1 MTDEKSEKKKKNN
14 LGTRTDK
21 KPSGKAHSS
30 LHSARGHSYTL
41 MGTLLEDEYK
51 HFAQQES
58 IKKEGKTINK
68 IVLGKGSFGT
78 VRLAQD
84 EASGLFLV
92 VKKIKPSK
100 AKAKLTPEDLDKLE
114 IEQEIHEAIQQH
126 QIKGTLSAID
136 IIRTVSSKNEET
148 IYQIFPLASRGDGSN
163 FIEKIAF
170 NSGSK
175 NKELVPHLLL
185 ILAKTF
191 ADLHEHHIYHRDLKP
206 ENILITSQ
214 YEVTVADFGSAVIY
228 GEQGKVQA
236 YPNGDVMHNPPEF
249 VKRSPTDTTYT
260 PIPVSYTEEDR
271 IRLVDSWKLGFALA
285 PFIHPDIYEITKKLL
300 PLPLMDSIPHAT
312 RLQEYRNFH
321 CELSDK
327 LDELGYSDEVK
338 EALLGLLNLDY
349 TNRLTPIEVLTLLCS
364 QDLAQNL
371 EAVISNS
378 AKQLSQLLA
387 EAFAYAEMTNETPK
401 PSSSSAS
408 SSLFSPSPPPQ
419 KPIRSKTGA
428 DGYEIFYTDDE
439 LSDLEPDPDKSEP
452 SSGAQP

>member
-1 MTDEKSEKKKKNN
+1 MTDEKTEKKKN
-14 LGTRTDK
+14 LGRRTDK

-100 AKAKLTPEDLDKLE
+100 AKAKLTPQDLDKLE

-136 IIRTVSSKNEET
+136 MIRTVSSKNEET

-163 FIEKIAF
+163 FIKQIAF
-170 NSGSK
+170 NSGGK

-214 YEVTVADFGSAVIY
+214 FEVAVADFGSAVIY
-228 GEQGKVQA
+228 GAQGKVQA
-236 YPNGDVMHNPPEF
+236 YPNGDAIYNPPEF
-249 VKRSPTDTTYT
+249 IKHSPTDTTHT
-260 PIPVSYTEEDR
+260 PVPASYTEEDR
-271 IRLVDSWKLGFALA
+271 IRLVDSWKLGFTIA
-285 PFIHPDIYEITKKLL
+285 PFIHPDIDDMIKELQGL
-300 PLPLMDSIPHAT
+300 PLRDSIPHAT
-312 RLQEYRNFH
+312 RLQEYQNFH
-321 CELSDK
+321 RELNNK
-327 LDELGYSDEVK
+327 LHELGYSDEVT
-338 EALLGLLNLDY
+338 EALLGLLNPDY
-349 TNRLTPIEVLTLLCS
+349 TKRLTPIEALTLLSS
-364 QDLAQNL
+364 QDLSQNL
-371 EAVISNS
+371 EAVVNNS

-387 EAFAYAEMTNETPK
+387 EAFAYAEIANNKPK
-401 PSSSSAS
+401 TSSSIAS
-408 SSLFSPSPPPQ
+408 SSLFSPA
-419 KPIRSKTGA
+419 KPTRSKTGP
-428 DGYEIFYTDDE
+428 DGYEIFYSDDE
-439 LSDLEPDPDKSEP
+439 SSDLDPEPDKPKP
-452 SSGAQP
+452 SSGSQP